1 MHEFTLKNKIQE
13 TKGGWPR
20 IVALCTSMWR
30 LFKALTSSRYRK
42 KNTKKQP
49 GTWGEEKRAF
59 PSFLSP
65 VSQHQGRFDSD
76 PAVPLRIP
84 TFCHHTVFFPST
96 TPCAKILANPAS
108 RVAVKSRIP
117 LRNFAFSRIPCIP
130 FNRNLLQDRTAFSG
144 DSCTPGLF
152 CLSAATLARFF
163 CVEIF
168 SLVDER
174 STKFARLIACCAW
187 SAVKWVTLQV

>member
-20 IVALCTSMWR
+20 IVASCTSMWR
-30 LFKALTSSRYRK
+30 LFKALRFSRYRK
-42 KNTKKQP
+42 KNTEKQP

-84 TFCHHTVFFPST
+84 TFCHHTFFFPSA

-130 FNRNLLQDRTAFSG
+130 FNRNLLQDRTAF
-144 DSCTPGLF
+144 P
-152 CLSAATLARFF
+152 ATLARQDCFA
-163 CVEIF
+163 CRQLPWQDF
-168 SLVDER
+168 S
-174 STKFARLIACCAW
+174 A
-187 SAVKWVTLQV
+187 